1 MTTLNPLAPVIDY
14 QSMLNRISWFTTVC
28 ALAAI
33 WMLRLH
39 NHELNTHLSQID
51 FQLEFGNDKIL
62 PIPGG
67 YLFPALAVGMLTRVY
82 RLHARISDA
91 LGIRRCFDIDII
103 VTEFA
108 NLMDVDLTL
117 VSYERLVEYRP
128 SIMRAAFYPF
138 VNGTQPSID
147 QQLVH
152 QALDAW
158 SWFWIGVEAT
168 LVFILTGFGLIAGG
182 SYAVGLETIGGAVI
196 FAAVGLPAMRGQCSR
211 YAIAQVRAIMADPA
225 RADAI
230 SAAFAQLARERYAD
244 RRAA

>member
-1 MTTLNPLAPVIDY
+1 MTSLNPLAPVTDY
-14 QSMLNRISWFTTVC
+14 QSMLNRIFWFTT
-28 ALAAI
+28 ASTLAAV
-33 WMLRLH
+33 WMLRMH
-39 NHELNTHLSQID
+39 NATLNALLTQVD
-51 FQLEFGNDKIL
+51 FQVEFGNDKIL
-62 PIPGG
+62 PVPGG
-67 YLFPALAVGMLTRVY
+67 YLFPALGVGMLTRIY

-103 VTEFA
+103 IHEFA
-108 NLMDVDLTL
+108 SLMGVDLTL
-117 VSYERLVEYRP
+117 APYERLVEYRP
-128 SIMRAAFYPF
+128 SIMRTAFYPF

-168 LVFILTGFGLIAGG
+168 LVFTLTGFGLIAGG
-182 SYAVGLETIGGAVI
+182 NCAAGFETIGGAFI
-196 FAAVGLPAMRGQCSR
+196 FATVGLPAMRGQCSR

-225 RADAI
+225 RAIAI
-230 SAAFAQLARERYAD
+230 SAAFTQLARDRYIG